1 MKAVV
6 AGLVTVA
13 SMAGCANFDPFTGK
27 ESQGD
32 QKIVACA
39 VYTTIDADLGGCK
52 NGTGLNCNN
61 YIGKD
66 YVYMSGGPS
75 QTVSGLADGSY
86 FFAVL
91 APGAQNTFL
100 TGDGL
105 LSTDP
110 VANRTFTTVGHEV
123 DLLAYDGTHL
133 EGVSPQGRPVIGLMP
148 YADTPNN
155 GGVYILAI
163 CQTGATSTSQ
173 CKFDA
178 FRVRNGDPTD
188 PDPQFPILN
197 GGKYYDANINGKW
210 DSGEAGI
217 AGWAIDYHDEV
228 SGTVATEANGKFTL
242 TLIADTYLF
251 EERLPFNG
259 NVWHQTGNTVDQTS
273 VTGGASATL
282 ADKKYTVVAVDDST
296 VSGLYFGNVC
306 VGAGGGHTLGFWSN
320 KNGQALI
327 DSGDLQALRD
337 LNLYTWPSTVF
348 DPTTKAQVRTWLL
361 NGTATNMAI
370 MLSVQMAATVLNIRN
385 GFVNSGAIVYAPG
398 TNSADGNGFASLSA
412 LITEANT
419 SLATN
424 ASVLSDNPERAHQ
437 EALKNAFDAAN
448 NNLNFLQAGPS
459 TCTAP
464 AF

>member
-6 AGLVTVA
+6 AGVVTVA
-13 SMAGCANFDPFTGK
+13 AFSGCTGFDASQGK

-32 QKIVACA
+32 QKIMAGA
-39 VYTTIDADLGGCK
+39 GYTTIDEDLGGCK

-61 YIGKD
+61 YLGKD
-66 YVYMSGGPS
+66 YVFMSGGPS
-75 QTVSGLADGSY
+75 QTISGLADGSY

-100 TGDGL
+100 DGTGL
-105 LSTDP
+105 LSTDG
-110 VANRTFTTVGHEV
+110 VAARTFNTIGHEV
-123 DLLAYDGTHL
+123 DLSTYDGGHAT
-133 EGVSPQGRPVIGLMP
+133 GTSPQGRPVIGLMP

-188 PDPQFPILN
+188 PDPQFPILS
-197 GGKYYDANINGKW
+197 GKKYYDANLNGQW
-210 DSGEAGI
+210 DSGEPGI

-228 SGTVATEANGKFTL
+228 SGTAVTEADGTFTL
-242 TLIADTYLF
+242 TLIADTYELV
-251 EERLPFNG
+251 ERQPTNTTD
-259 NVWHQTGNTVDQTS
+259 WHQTGNTFNQTTS
-273 VTGGASATL
+273 TGGASAL
-282 ADKKYTVVAVDDST
+282 LHDKQYTVVALDDST

-306 VGAGGGHTLGFWSN
+306 VGKGGGLTLGFWSN
-320 KNGQALI
+320 KNGQKLI

-337 LNLYTWPSTVF
+337 LNLYTWPSTPF
-348 DPTTKAQVRTWLL
+348 NPTTPSQVRTWLL

-370 MLSVQMAATVLNIRN
+370 MLSVQMAATKLNILN

-398 TNSADGNGFASLSA
+398 TNSADSNGFASLSA
-412 LITEANT
+412 LIAEANL
-419 SLATN
+419 SLETN
-424 ASVLSDNPERAHQ
+424 AWVLDGNPERPHQ
-437 EALKNAFDAAN
+437 EALKNAFDNAN
-448 NNLNFLQAGPS
+448 NDRNFLQAGPS
-459 TCTAP
+459 TCVAP